1 MKKIHNI
8 ILLCSEITR
17 GMKSY
22 GPKSFVPVS
31 KHKIPFIIYQIQQII
46 STHGKN
52 TSIYIVVGFEQEKFI
67 KLIETEFPRRKY
79 KHINIIYNEKYHTT
93 NNAYSAGLA
102 ISQISQGNTLIF
114 NNGIWSNFKPA
125 NNSKPSLPIVK
136 TSKDTFDIGITVE
149 SQKAYYLCYGLKQK
163 WSEIIY
169 FDAHS
174 IGRIKNTLPDY
185 NLRSKFL
192 FEFIN
197 NLIDDNFM
205 FDIDTISPRQIL
217 KVLNHKQKI

>member
-79 KHINIIYNEKYHTT
+79 KHINNNMLGDCLKKAEK
-93 NNAYSAGLA
+93 NILN
-102 ISQISQGNTLIF
+102 INLIF
-114 NNGIWSNFKPA
+114 
-125 NNSKPSLPIVK
+125 
-136 TSKDTFDIGITVE
+136 
-149 SQKAYYLCYGLKQK
+149 
-163 WSEIIY
+163 II
-169 FDAHS
+169 
-174 IGRIKNTLPDY
+174 R
-185 NLRSKFL
+185 
-192 FEFIN
+192 
-197 NLIDDNFM
+197 
-205 FDIDTISPRQIL
+205 
-217 KVLNHKQKI
+217 